1 MPWLDKELYFIDYQ
15 SRSVEFP
22 APTETSGVF
31 NETTKSNKSTVVQ
44 ASHTSKETRILK
56 PITIK
61 STPPTRK
68 SYKHGK

>member
-15 SRSVEFP
+15 SQSIEFP
-22 APTETSGVF
+22 EPTEITGVF

-44 ASHTSKETRILK
+44 ADPISKETRILK
-56 PITIK
+56 PLAIK

-68 SYKHGK
+68 SYKHDK